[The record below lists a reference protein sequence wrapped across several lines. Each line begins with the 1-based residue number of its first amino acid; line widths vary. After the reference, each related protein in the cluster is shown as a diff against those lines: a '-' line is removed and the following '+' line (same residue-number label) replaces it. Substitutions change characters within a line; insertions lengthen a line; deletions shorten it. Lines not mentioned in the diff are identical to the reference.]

1 MTAMHNAECLVVGGG
16 LAGAMAALRLA
27 AAGRDV
33 LLVEKER
40 GAHDKVCGE
49 FLSPEAVH
57 YLRAAGVDPVE
68 LGAESVDRLRV
79 SVASRTV
86 AVDLPFSALSLSR
99 SVLDEAL
106 LARAVDRGC
115 RMLRGSAVASLLRHD
130 HRWSAG
136 LSSGATVLA
145 GHVFLATGKHDLR
158 GWARAAGRQNDL
170 VGFKLHGRLAPEPTN
185 ALRGGMEL
193 FLFRDGYGGLSL
205 VEDGIANLCLVVRKA
220 RLQRLGGWP
229 ALLRTMLA
237 ECAALRT
244 LLKDAQPLWERPLAI
259 SSIPYGYL
267 ASRAAAGHDGLWPVG
282 DQIAVIP
289 SFTGDGMSIALHS
302 ASLAAACF
310 LAGETPDA
318 YRARLATQLQR
329 GMTLAT
335 ALSRAMV
342 TRSGRT
348 LAPALLT
355 IAPGLLRSIAVR
367 TRIPAEALRSA
378 P

>member
-57 YLRAAGVDPVE
+57 YLREAGVDPVE
-68 LGAESVDRLRV
+68 LGAESVHRLRV
-79 SVASRTV
+79 SVAGRTV

-106 LARAVDRGC
+106 LARAADRGC
-115 RMLRGSAVASLLRHD
+115 RMLRGSAVASLMRHD
-130 HRWSAG
+130 HRWSAR

-145 GHVFLATGKHDLR
+145 DHVFLATGKHDLR
-158 GWARAAGRQNDL
+158 GWARGAGRQNDL

-205 VEDGIANLCLVVRKA
+205 VEDGMANLCLVVRKA

-267 ASRAAAGHDGLWPVG
+267 APRAAAGHDGLWPVG

-310 LAGETPDA
+310 LAGEAPDA

-342 TRSGRT
+342 TRGGRT

>member
-1 MTAMHNAECLVVGGG
+1 MTAMHNSECLVVGGG

-106 LARAVDRGC
+106 LARAADHGC
-115 RMLRGSAVASLLRHD
+115 RMLRGSAVASLMRHD
-130 HRWSAG
+130 HRWIAR

-145 GHVFLATGKHDLR
+145 DHVFLATGKHDLR

-205 VEDGIANLCLVVRKA
+205 VEDGMANLCLVVRKA

-229 ALLRTMLA
+229 ALLRTLLA

-267 ASRAAAGHDGLWPVG
+267 APRAAAGQDGLWPVG

-342 TRSGRT
+342 TRGGRT

-355 IAPGLLRSIAVR
+355 MAPGLLRSIAVR